1 MRISIVD
8 KYFFCFLTLVLS
20 LTTAIHA
27 QVITPQT
34 LVFSKICAGSYN
46 QFDATFNYSG
56 FPALTTFEVLLS
68 DNLGSFTNPTTTT
81 TLATLDLSVSKKTIT
96 FAVPETLIGSE
107 VYKLRIKS
115 STGYISGDFSIKDPN
130 NSSATIPY
138 FPAYYKPYEDVYFI
152 NNKNPAAYLCSGG
165 TITLAIDNPTPAILN
180 SSPSNYPNI
189 KYKWYKDT
197 NVISGQT
204 GSSIMVNSAGTY
216 YVEIDYVSCTDS
228 NSKSNSV
235 TVTQVSG
242 TVLPIT
248 SSLGNPFCSGGV
260 ATTLTSASGNTYQW
274 YKENV
279 KIEGAT
285 ENTYQTNQS
294 GTYSVSIDYGNCQS
308 NSVINLEAYQIESS
322 INIAST
328 STLVS
333 GETKTVV
340 ATSNAINPTYEWY
353 QNDVLIS
360 SATSNTYDVTIEG
373 SYKVI
378 VTQNSGCIIQDEIPF
393 VVNPVVDSNVTTI
406 PNLIS
411 PNNDGINDTWV
422 IPQEYAVG
430 NNAEVLLMDSNGEIV
445 LKTNGYLNNWPEA
458 ALDFKNI
465 NPVYYYIIT
474 TQDKKV
480 KKGSITIVK

>member
-27 QVITPQT
+27 QVITPQN
-34 LVFSKICAGSYN
+34 LEISKICAGSN
-46 QFDATFNYSG
+46 NKFDATFNYSG
-56 FPALTTFEVLLS
+56 FPAFTTFEVILS
-68 DNLGSFTNPTTTT
+68 DNLGSFTNPTSTT
-81 TLATLDLSVSKKTIT
+81 TLATVDLSVSKKTIT

-107 VYKLRIKS
+107 TYSLRVKS
-115 STGYISGDFSIKDPN
+115 STGVVSAKFN
-130 NSSATIPY
+130 NRDLNTS
-138 FPAYYKPYEDVYFI
+138 FPAYYKPYEEVYFI
-152 NNKNPAAYLCSGG
+152 NNKNPTAYLCSGG
-165 TITLAIDNPTPAILN
+165 SITLAIDNPTPSIQN

-189 KYKWYKDT
+189 KYKWYNNAT
-197 NVISGQT
+197 VIVGQT
-204 GSSIMVNSAGTY
+204 GSSIIVNSAGTY
-216 YVEIDYVSCTDS
+216 YVEIDYASCTDS
-228 NSKSNSV
+228 NSRSNSV

-248 SSLGNPFCSGGV
+248 SSLGNPFCSGGAV
-260 ATTLTSASGNTYQW
+260 TTLTSATGNTHQW

-285 ENTYQTNQS
+285 ENTYQTNQP

-340 ATSNAINPTYEWY
+340 ASSNAINPTYEWY
-353 QNDVLIS
+353 QNDLLIS
-360 SATSNTYDVTIEG
+360 GATSNTYDVTIEG

>member
-20 LTTAIHA
+20 LTKTIHA
-27 QVITPQT
+27 QVITPQN
-34 LVFSKICAGSYN
+34 LEISKICAGSYN

-56 FPALTTFEVLLS
+56 FPALTTFEVELS

-81 TLATLDLSVSKKTIT
+81 TLATVDLSVSKKTIT
-96 FAVPETLIGSE
+96 FAIPATLIGSE
-107 VYKLRIKS
+107 TYSLRVKS
-115 STGYISGDFSIKDPN
+115 STGLVSAKFN
-130 NSSATIPY
+130 NRDLTTS

-165 TITLAIDNPTPAILN
+165 TITLAIDNPTPSIPN

-189 KYKWYKDT
+189 KYKWYKDAT
-197 NVISGQT
+197 VIAGQT
-204 GSSIMVNSAGTY
+204 GSSIIVNSAGTY
-216 YVEIDYVSCTDS
+216 YVEIDYASCTDS

-248 SSLGNPFCSGGV
+248 SSLGNPFCSGGA
-260 ATTLTSASGNTYQW
+260 ATTLTSATGNTYQW

-285 ENTYQTNQS
+285 NNTYQTNQS

-360 SATSNTYDVTIEG
+360 GATSNTYDVTIEG